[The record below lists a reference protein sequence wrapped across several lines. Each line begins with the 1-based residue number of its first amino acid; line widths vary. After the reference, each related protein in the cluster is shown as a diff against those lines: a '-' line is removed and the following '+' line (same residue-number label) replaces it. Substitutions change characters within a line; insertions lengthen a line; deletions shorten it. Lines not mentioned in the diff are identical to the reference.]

1 MKLHYIVK
9 RKKGVLNSNGFSE
22 YSNLDDV
29 MVFTH
34 PINALLYIKEKFAV
48 DGVEYKI
55 SDELQYIYAIDEIH
69 ANHFATIHV
78 VKEITQHFK
87 TEEEESYEW

>member
-9 RKKGVLNSNGFSE
+9 RNKEVLNPDGFSK
-22 YSNLDDV
+22 YSTLFDI

-34 PINALLYIKEKFAV
+34 PIDALLYIKEKFAV

-78 VKEITQHFK
+78 VKEITEHFK
-87 TEEEESYEW
+87 EEEIWL

>member
-9 RKKGVLNSNGFSE
+9 RNKEVLNPDGFSK
-22 YSNLDDV
+22 YSNLYEV

-34 PINALLYIKEKFAV
+34 PIDALFYIKEKFAV

-55 SDELQYIYAIDEIH
+55 SDELRYIYAIDKIH

-87 TEEEESYEW
+87 TEEES